1 MAVGE
6 EQFEN
11 LYSYIAYEYLSGD
24 SLLKKL
30 LNDESQISE
39 DQSLAYFKQI
49 LLSLDYLH
57 EKVGYAH

>member
-30 LNDESQISE
+30 LNEESSISE
-39 DQSLAYFKQI
+39 D
-49 LLSLDYLH
+49 
-57 EKVGYAH
+57 